1 MSTSIPPSPA
11 RRRVPASIDAS
22 VARRVQRT
30 APGTVFTPALFA
42 NTGSRSAVD
51 KALQRLVARGALR
64 RLARGLYDKPRVD
77 PLLGTLWPAVDEVV
91 RALSGKDKLR
101 LQPTGAYAANLLG
114 LTEQVPARVEFL
126 TDGTS
131 RTVQVGPMRIVLK
144 RTTPRQMAAAG
155 RSSGLVIQA
164 LRSLGPTHIGS
175 ERLARLRRT
184 LPVAERRALLGD
196 LALAPTWM
204 RPLLRQLAEAGE
216 P

>member
-1 MSTSIPPSPA
+1 M
-11 RRRVPASIDAS
+11 RRS
-22 VARRVQRT
+22 
-30 APGTVFTPALFA
+30 
-42 NTGSRSAVD
+42 
-51 KALQRLVARGALR
+51 ALR

-77 PLLGTLWPAVDEVV
+77 ALLGTLWPAVDEVV

-101 LQPTGAYAANLLG
+101 LQATGAYAANLLG

-131 RTVQVGPMRIVLK
+131 RTVRVGPMRIVLK

-155 RSSGLVIQA
+155 RSSGLLIQA
-164 LRSLGPTHIGS
+164 LRSLGPAHVGP
-175 ERLARLRRT
+175 ERVARLRRT
-184 LPVAERRALLGD
+184 LPPAERRALLHD

-216 P
+216 A